1 MIFILLA
8 KHVRRQIKN
17 QQQGKLH
24 YWYITYIYMHYENKK
39 AFTLRFGHVC
49 LYVCVTSIYNYD
61 SMLVGIIEG
70 HSHTHYK
77 FCRQNSITVYECVW
91 VCECVRVYTNVY
103 YSSCRADLRFASLE
117 TDDGIIGLKPHHYCS
132 WMHSNSLR

>member
-1 MIFILLA
+1 M
-8 KHVRRQIKN
+8 R
-17 QQQGKLH
+17 
-24 YWYITYIYMHYENKK
+24 TKK

-49 LYVCVTSIYNYD
+49 LYVCVVTSIYNYD
-61 SMLVGIIEG
+61 SMLVGNIEG

-77 FCRQNSITVYECVW
+77 FCRQNSVTAYECVC
-91 VCECVRVYTNVY
+91 VCVRVYVNVY

-132 WMHSNSLR
+132 